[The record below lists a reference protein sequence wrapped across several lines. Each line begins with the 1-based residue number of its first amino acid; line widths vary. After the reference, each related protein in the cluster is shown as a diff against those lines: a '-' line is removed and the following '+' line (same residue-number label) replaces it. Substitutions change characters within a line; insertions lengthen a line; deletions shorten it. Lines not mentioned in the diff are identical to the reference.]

1 MKGGFQTAIAPEAA
15 DTIFHRGSRT
25 SSEADA
31 PWFQELV
38 EASLSPSTASFIT
51 RPPVLASFS
60 LARLARSA
68 DDIVKAPKVVVLLE
82 VSKAEDDNEIPEQVR
97 AVTA

>member
-38 EASLSPSTASFIT
+38 EASLGPSTASFIT
-51 RPPVLASFS
+51 RPPSSRVI
-60 LARLARSA
+60 LARETREISRRHR
-68 DDIVKAPKVVVLLE
+68 E
-82 VSKAEDDNEIPEQVR
+82 SSGDNDQD
-97 AVTA
+97 